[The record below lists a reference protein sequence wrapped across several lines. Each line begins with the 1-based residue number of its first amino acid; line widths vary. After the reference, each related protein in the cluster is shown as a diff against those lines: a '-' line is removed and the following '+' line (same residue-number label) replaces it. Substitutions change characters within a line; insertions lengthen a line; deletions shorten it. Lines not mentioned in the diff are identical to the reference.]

1 MTKSKQFELEQSLA
15 ALQKSYNILS
25 KEYDIIKDSRND
37 ATLKYSQALTINKQL
52 VDTIASLKK
61 DLDIAEGALSLLESN
76 LGS

>member
-25 KEYDIIKDSRND
+25 KEYDIVKDSRND

-61 DLDIAEGALSLLESN
+61 DLDIAEGTLSLLESN

>member
-25 KEYDIIKDSRND
+25 KEYDIVKDSRND

-52 VDTIASLKK
+52 VDTIASIKK
-61 DLDIAEGALSLLESN
+61 DLDIAEGTLSLLESN
-76 LGS
+76 LGD

>member
-25 KEYDIIKDSRND
+25 KEYDILKDSRND

-52 VDTIASLKK
+52 VNTIASLKK
-61 DLDIAEGALSLLESN
+61 DLDIAEGTLSLLESN

>member
-1 MTKSKQFELEQSLA
+1 MTKSKLFELEQSLA

-25 KEYDIIKDSRND
+25 KENDILKNSRDD
-37 ATLKYSQALTINKQL
+37 ATLKYSQALTVNRQL

-61 DLDIAEGALSLLESN
+61 ELDIAEGTLSLLESN

>member
-25 KEYDIIKDSRND
+25 KEYDIVKDSRND

-52 VDTIASLKK
+52 VNTIASLKK
-61 DLDIAEGALSLLESN
+61 DLDIAEGTLSLLESN

>member
-1 MTKSKQFELEQSLA
+1 MTKSKLFELEQSLA
-15 ALQKSYNILS
+15 ALQKSYNLLS
-25 KEYDIIKDSRND
+25 KENDILRDSRND

-52 VDTIASLKK
+52 VDTIASIKK